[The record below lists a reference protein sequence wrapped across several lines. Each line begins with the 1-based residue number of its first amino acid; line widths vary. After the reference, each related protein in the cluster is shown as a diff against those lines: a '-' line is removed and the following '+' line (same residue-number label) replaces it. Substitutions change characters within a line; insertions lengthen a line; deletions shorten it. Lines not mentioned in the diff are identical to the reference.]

1 MKNSETLKI
10 LLVEDDQ
17 NLGFVIK
24 DNLEDA
30 GYTVKLCTDG
40 NNGWKTFQ
48 NKKFNLCI
56 LDIMLPKKDGFSLA
70 ESIRTR
76 NEQVPILFLTAK
88 SMKEDRIKGLKIGA
102 DDYITKPFS
111 MEELLLRINVFVKRS
126 LANYSIPN
134 DVMDEV
140 KIGRLVFDYPNLTLK
155 GNNHSEKLTRK
166 EAELLLLF
174 SQNKETVL
182 KREHILKSVWGEND
196 YFLGRSLDV
205 FISRLRKYLKMDP
218 ELRIINYHK
227 VGFKLTD
234 QKQ

>member
-1 MKNSETLKI
+1 MRNSEVLKI
-10 LLVEDDQ
+10 LLVEDDP

-30 GYTVKLCTDG
+30 GYMVILCADG
-40 NNGWKTFQ
+40 ESGLKTFQ

-70 ESIRTR
+70 ESIRAR
-76 NEQVPILFLTAK
+76 NEQIPIIFLTAK
-88 SMKEDRIKGLKIGA
+88 SMKEDRIKGFKIGA

-126 LANYSIPN
+126 LSDYSIPN
-134 DVMDEV
+134 NEIEEV
-140 KIGRLVFDYPNLTLK
+140 KIGRLVFDYPNLTLT
-155 GNNHSEKLTRK
+155 GIDHSEKLTRK
-166 EAELLLLF
+166 EAEILLLF
-174 SQNKETVL
+174 SQNKEAVL

-205 FISRLRKYLKMDP
+205 FISRIRKYLKMDP
-218 ELRIINYHK
+218 TLRIINYHK

-234 QKQ
+234 QEQ